1 MFNFHEG
8 REWLL
13 CQDKWNLLL
22 ETTEVGMK
30 IIIKKY
36 EKAFERISIEV
47 ALGNSS
53 RKTVLKKIQVNKNI
67 KGQLGWLHSLIC
79 FKHTYQDTYWL
90 LVNTTLCWAFFLY
103 IFIKHA
109 TRSYCFWHR
118 CQNPELSSQKL
129 PAV

>member
-36 EKAFERISIEV
+36 EKAFERICIEV

-53 RKTVLKKIQVNKNI
+53 RKTVFVRKNTSKWENKKAVGLASQPNLFQTYLMRYLLTL
-67 KGQLGWLHSLIC
+67 GQHNPLLG
-79 FKHTYQDTYWL
+79 
-90 LVNTTLCWAFFLY
+90 FFPLY
-103 IFIKHA
+103 F
-109 TRSYCFWHR
+109 
-118 CQNPELSSQKL
+118 L
-129 PAV
+129 